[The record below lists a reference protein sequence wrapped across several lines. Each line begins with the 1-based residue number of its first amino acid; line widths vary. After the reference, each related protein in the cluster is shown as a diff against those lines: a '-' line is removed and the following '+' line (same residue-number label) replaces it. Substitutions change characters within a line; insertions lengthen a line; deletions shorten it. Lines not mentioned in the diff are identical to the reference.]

1 MMFEW
6 LYELLN
12 YFLKLETTKCIQ
24 KTAKYYFQY
33 IYYLFAYNFAL
44 MFDQRA
50 IRLFLSLLLP
60 RKRMTGWDR
69 MMFGLLRSWTVEQT
83 LSSKCWSC
91 TPSSPIWE
99 SNHWHPALVTA
110 HQRPLSLSL
119 SHSPRFDDDNP
130 EQYSPHT
137 ILPLYAAWSEMETR
151 FSIFKQLVAVL
162 ENLN

>member
-1 MMFEW
+1 M
-6 LYELLN
+6 LYVDHKMHMKECQILLSI
-12 YFLKLETTKCIQ
+12 YLLLICLKLCTNARSTCNQI
-24 KTAKYYFQY
+24 
-33 IYYLFAYNFAL
+33 
-44 MFDQRA
+44 
-50 IRLFLSLLLP
+50 FLSLLLP